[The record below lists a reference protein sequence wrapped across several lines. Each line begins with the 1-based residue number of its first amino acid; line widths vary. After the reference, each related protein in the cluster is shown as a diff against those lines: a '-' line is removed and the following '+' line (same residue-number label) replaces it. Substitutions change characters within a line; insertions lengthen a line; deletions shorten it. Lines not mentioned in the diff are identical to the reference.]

1 MYRGRIPGDDKK
13 QVGPTGGLGGLS
25 HVDKKNPAPRPAPRE
40 LLNGSGPPPS
50 ARTPPS
56 INLSNSPYANENN
69 SPPNFQTPTFGKM
82 PAPNPAP
89 EITKLA
95 SAPLGK
101 TNGKKLFTWKN
112 ALYLGALTTTVFVGY
127 KYTNRQSVKD
137 YKAEL
142 MEDDD

>member
-13 QVGPTGGLGGLS
+13 HVGPTGGLGGLG

-56 INLSNSPYANENN
+56 KNLSNSPYANENN
-69 SPPNFQTPTFGKM
+69 SPPNFQTPTFERM
-82 PAPNPAP
+82 PAANPAP
-89 EITKLA
+89 EISKLA
-95 SAPLGK
+95 APLGNTK
-101 TNGKKLFTWKN
+101 GTKLFSWKN
-112 ALYLGALTTTVFVGY
+112 ALYLGGLMTTTYVAY
-127 KYTNRQSVKD
+127 KYTHRQSAED
-137 YKAEL
+137 YEAEL